1 MEALSKSSQSFEV
14 AATRTSALVN
24 LVFSRETE
32 FVREHAFIDVH
43 NRDHWTKRKEIR
55 TIGVKQYP
63 SIMQR
68 MLNKKLQNRVSER
81 KALLAGCSDRFQ
93 LSRANFISE
102 FPCLFGMI
110 HNVFLLSST

>member
-24 LVFSRETE
+24 LVFSRENE

-43 NRDHWTKRKEIR
+43 NRDHCTKRKEIR

-68 MLNKKLQNRVSER
+68 MPNKKLPPLMQTTPKSSKRKKGFAGRV
-81 KALLAGCSDRFQ
+81 L
-93 LSRANFISE
+93 
-102 FPCLFGMI
+102 
-110 HNVFLLSST
+110 

>member
-43 NRDHWTKRKEIR
+43 NRDHCTKRKEIR
-55 TIGVKQYP
+55 TLGAKQYP

-68 MLNKKLQNRVSER
+68 MLNKKLPPLMQSTPKSSKRKKGFAGRVLWQVSVVKGEFYFWI
-81 KALLAGCSDRFQ
+81 S
-93 LSRANFISE
+93 LSVWND
-102 FPCLFGMI
+102 
-110 HNVFLLSST
+110 T

>member
-1 MEALSKSSQSFEV
+1 MEALSESSHSFEV

-24 LVFSRETE
+24 LAFSRETE

-43 NRDHWTKRKEIR
+43 NRDHCTKRKEIR

-68 MLNKKLQNRVSER
+68 MLNKRLPPFMQSTPTSRKRKKGFAGRVLWQVSVVKGEFYFWI
-81 KALLAGCSDRFQ
+81 S
-93 LSRANFISE
+93 LSVWND
-102 FPCLFGMI
+102 
-110 HNVFLLSST
+110 T